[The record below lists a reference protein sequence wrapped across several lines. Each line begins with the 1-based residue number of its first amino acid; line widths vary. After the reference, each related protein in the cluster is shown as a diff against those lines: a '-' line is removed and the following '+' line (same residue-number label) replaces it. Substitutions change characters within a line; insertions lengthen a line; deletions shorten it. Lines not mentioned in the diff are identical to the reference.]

1 MKKSKMDKSE
11 SNQNLSAL
19 SIITREF
26 IKDPAA
32 IIALSVLIIV
42 ILFITITPFVVDLS
56 TLEMGTDSFFRLNQ
70 PPSDTFMLGTDNAG
84 RDVFVLL
91 AIGARSSL
99 LIALLVTV
107 IAGFIGISL
116 GLISGYFGGKFDNI
130 VMRVVDFISTLPALV
145 MIIAFIAIFPG
156 FSLIRFSLV
165 MSFFSWTGIMRL
177 VRARSIQE
185 KELEYIQASK
195 TLGTPH
201 FKTIFKELL
210 PNISSIIIVNM
221 TLSAAA
227 NVGLE
232 TGLSFL
238 GFGFPFEEPSLG
250 RLIAEASTPI
260 VFQHRW
266 WIWLPAALFVLV
278 LMLSINTI
286 GRTLNRATDARL
298 RRG

>member
-1 MKKSKMDKSE
+1 MSEKINKKYQDNRNNS
-11 SNQNLSAL
+11 LSAFT
-19 SIITREF
+19 IIKREF
-26 IKDPAA
+26 IQDKATIFA
-32 IIALSVLIIV
+32 LGILIVSLLFVIITP
-42 ILFITITPFVVDLS
+42 LFIDRADALTVNLI
-56 TLEMGTDSFFRLNQ
+56 RINQ
-70 PPSDTFMLGTDNAG
+70 APSNAHILGTDGAG
-84 RDVFVLL
+84 RDVFALL
-91 AIGARSSL
+91 AIGAGSSL
-99 LIALLVTV
+99 LIALLVTL
-107 IAGFIGISL
+107 ISGFAGVSL

-130 VMRVVDFISTLPALV
+130 MMRIVDFISTLPALV

-156 FSLIRFSLV
+156 FSIIRFSLV

-210 PNISSIIIVNM
+210 PNISSIIIVQM
-221 TLSAAA
+221 TLATAA

-238 GFGFPFEEPSLG
+238 GFGFPFDQPSLG
-250 RLIAEASTPI
+250 RLIAEASQPI
-260 VFQHRW
+260 VMQHRW
-266 WIWLPAALFVLV
+266 WIWLPAALFVLI
-278 LMLSINTI
+278 LMLAINTI